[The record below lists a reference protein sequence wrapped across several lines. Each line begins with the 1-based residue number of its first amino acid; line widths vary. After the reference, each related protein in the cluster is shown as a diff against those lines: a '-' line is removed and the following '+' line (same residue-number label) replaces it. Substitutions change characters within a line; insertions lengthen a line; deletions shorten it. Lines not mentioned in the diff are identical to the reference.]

1 MRIFL
6 LFVIMSITACS
17 PKGKKEISSEER
29 TEKYFFTQ
37 VERIDSIARVLEEFK
52 KSEAGPFSAHK
63 YQMQLAK
70 YGERVKNELLP
81 EIKVTIDSLE
91 KINITPAQKKDYL
104 NYLKL
109 LHEIY
114 QLKCE
119 FSLTP
124 EQEEKLRRLNI
135 AKETLWLK
143 IKGGKYEQSRS
154 H

>member
-1 MRIFL
+1 MRVFL
-6 LFVIMSITACS
+6 WLVILSIIACS
-17 PKGKKEISSEER
+17 SKGKKEIAPEER

-63 YQMQLAK
+63 YQMQLAR
-70 YGERVKNELLP
+70 YGERVRNELLP
-81 EIKVTIDSLE
+81 EIKETIDSLE
-91 KINITPAQKKDYL
+91 KINITPVQKKDYL

>member
-29 TEKYFFTQ
+29 AEKYFFTQ

-63 YQMQLAK
+63 YQMQLAR

-81 EIKVTIDSLE
+81 EIKKTIDSLE

-104 NYLKL
+104 DYLKL

-114 QLKCE
+114 QLKSE
-119 FSLTP
+119 FSLAP

-143 IKGGKYEQSRS
+143 IKGGKDGQSGS

>member
-1 MRIFL
+1 M
-6 LFVIMSITACS
+6 
-17 PKGKKEISSEER
+17 
-29 TEKYFFTQ
+29 
-37 VERIDSIARVLEEFK
+37 LEEFK

-70 YGERVKNELLP
+70 YNERVKNELLP

-91 KINITPAQKKDYL
+91 NINITPAQKKDYL
-104 NYLKL
+104 DYLKL

-114 QLKCE
+114 QLKSE